1 MTIEQY
7 LQGKVDFNLTDAN
20 IQAILYDRGVAEGA
34 DMSTV
39 TEMQKDLCLADLY
52 MLLANSSVSS
62 SGEYESDG
70 GWQRQVSAKNVHN
83 RTGLVALAKA
93 LYDKWK
99 VATPETSGK
108 ITFKPLY

>member
-34 DMSTV
+34 NMSAV

-70 GWQRQVSAKNVHN
+70 GGRGRYRQRMFTIEQDLSHLQ
-83 RTGLVALAKA
+83 RLSTI
-93 LYDKWK
+93 
-99 VATPETSGK
+99 SGK
-108 ITFKPLY
+108 SPLPKHRAR